1 MNSVSQ
7 YLLAREV
14 RRDNWQEWQQMGVD
28 IKAFTD
34 EIKRISNEEAHC
46 RRLRQIPGCGPLVS
60 TATVAAI
67 GNGAAFRRG
76 RDFAA
81 WVGLVPRRYST
92 GGKQKL
98 FGISKRGN
106 R

>member
-1 MNSVSQ
+1 MNLVSQ

-14 RRDNWQEWQQMGVD
+14 RRNNWQEWQQVEVD
-28 IKAFTD
+28 IKAFAD

-60 TATVAAI
+60 TATAPP
-67 GNGAAFRRG
+67 GHGAAFRRG

-81 WVGLVPRRYST
+81 WVGLVPRQYST

-98 FGISKRGN
+98 FGISKSGN